1 LGGASAGIGPAP
13 LQETPIMPRKPR
25 QKPLTETDL
34 VILRTAAR
42 RRGRRVLPWPKSL
55 KAEAALRDKAISEL
69 IQRGLLAEAPA
80 AKTSLA
86 WRSDADGRGVTLTP
100 TEAGVAALEP
110 SVAPEPRPVA
120 TARRGTP
127 AGGKGAAILALL
139 QSEGGATIADLMAAT
154 GWQAHS
160 IRGFL
165 SGTVAKRLGHTV
177 RSVQIEGEA
186 RRYRVEA

>member
-1 LGGASAGIGPAP
+1 
-13 LQETPIMPRKPR
+13 MPRKPKL
-25 QKPLTETDL
+25 KPLTETERE
-34 VILRTAAR
+34 ILSTAAR
-42 RRGRRVLPWPKSL
+42 RRERCALPWAKAL
-55 KAEAALRDKAISEL
+55 KADAAARDAAALLK
-69 IQRGLLAEAPA
+69 RGLLAEAPA
-80 AKTSLA
+80 AKKSLA
-86 WRSDADGRGVTLTP
+86 WRSEADGTGVTLIVTD
-100 TEAGVAALEP
+100 AGLAALGP
-110 SVAPEPRPVA
+110 SVAPEPRPA
-120 TARRGTP
+120 AQGRLGTS
-127 AGGKGAAILALL
+127 AGSKGAAMLALL